1 MASWSPLLDDA
12 TRRLR
17 EAKASV
23 FQLQDIADKILD
35 DELRDRIAEARSW
48 LEAAD
53 RRLISLRLEDDDG

>member
-17 EAKASV
+17 EAKTSV
-23 FQLQDIADKILD
+23 FALQDIADKLRD
-35 DELRDRIAEARSW
+35 EELRDRLAEARSW

-53 RRLISLRLEDDDG
+53 RRLIALQLEDDDG